1 MCNRLR
7 CIKAAQTDN
16 DNNCDFALSHAAFAV
31 FFLEFLMSR
40 RILLFG
46 AAAVLGVAILAGA
59 LIYVNGNTQTSQPAD
74 RNRAG
79 LVQIYSPTLGNPE
92 AKVHIVEFLDPACET
107 CASFYP
113 YVKQI
118 LAANPDRVRLTLRL
132 VPFHRGSDYVL
143 KVLDAARK
151 QGKFWQ
157 ALEALLANQSYW
169 ASNHTVQPDYVWAPL
184 EGLGLNIEQLKVDM
198 NAPEVAQRIEQELKD
213 AKTLKVTQTPEYFVN
228 GRPLPSF
235 GLEQLQALV
244 REELQAAY
252 R

>member
-1 MCNRLR
+1 
-7 CIKAAQTDN
+7 
-16 DNNCDFALSHAAFAV
+16 
-31 FFLEFLMSR
+31 MSR
-40 RILLFG
+40 RTLLVVS
-46 AAAVLGVAILAGA
+46 AAVLGVAILAGA
-59 LIYVNGNTQTSQPAD
+59 LIYVNGKTQQSGQAAD

-169 ASNHTVQPDYVWAPL
+169 APNHTVQAEYVWAPL

-198 NAPEVAQRIEQELKD
+198 NAPEVAQRIEQELQD
-213 AKTLKVTQTPEYFVN
+213 AKALKVTQTPEYFVN

-235 GLEQLQALV
+235 GLEQLQTLV